1 MMLDL
6 ESIYK
11 NVSVEDV
18 LLYFSPITPYPS
30 IDRMYVRYNFDVVAN
45 GELLRTHDR
54 LFKEGKLKHTGQP
67 LPDKGLTGENLNL
80 SNRNGM
86 GLNKISCN

>member
-1 MMLDL
+1 MLDL

-30 IDRMYVRYNFDVVAN
+30 IVRMYVRYNFDVVGH

-54 LFKEGKLKHTGQP
+54 LFKEGKLIHTGHP
-67 LPDKGLTGENLNL
+67 LPDKGPIWREPVFVKEKRYGVT
-80 SNRNGM
+80 
-86 GLNKISCN
+86 

>member
-1 MMLDL
+1 MLDL

-30 IDRMYVRYNFDVVAN
+30 IDRMYVRYNSDVVAN

-67 LPDKGLTGENLNL
+67 LPDKGPNWREPEFVKEKRYGVT
-80 SNRNGM
+80 
-86 GLNKISCN
+86 

>member
-1 MMLDL
+1 MLDL

-30 IDRMYVRYNFDVVAN
+30 IDD
-45 GELLRTHDR
+45 LPPR
-54 LFKEGKLKHTGQP
+54 LDT
-67 LPDKGLTGENLNL
+67 TL
-80 SNRNGM
+80 S
-86 GLNKISCN
+86 

>member
-1 MMLDL
+1 MLDL

-45 GELLRTHDR
+45 GELLRTHEQTVQGR
-54 LFKEGKLKHTGQP
+54 KTKTYRP
-67 LPDKGLTGENLNL
+67 T
-80 SNRNGM
+80 SSR
-86 GLNKISCN
+86 